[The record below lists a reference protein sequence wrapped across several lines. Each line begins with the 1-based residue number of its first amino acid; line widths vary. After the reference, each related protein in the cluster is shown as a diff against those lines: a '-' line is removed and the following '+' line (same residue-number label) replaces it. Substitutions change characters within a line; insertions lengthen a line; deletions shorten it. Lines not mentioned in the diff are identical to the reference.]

1 MGKVKRGLTTVLA
14 STAMVATFAVPT
26 VAFASGADG
35 GNFGCSIS
43 GVPGWGY
50 VNASYSHPSRRHYA
64 TAQGKG
70 RQTIWAN
77 AGHTANARVG
87 RDFSGNK
94 CWYGF

>member
-1 MGKVKRGLTTVLA
+1 MEKVKRGLMTVLA
-14 STAMVATFAVPT
+14 SMAMVTAFAVPT

-50 VNASYSHPSRRHYA
+50 VNSTYYHPSRKHYA

-70 RQTIWAN
+70 RQTVWAN
-77 AGHTANARVG
+77 ARGTANALTG
-87 RDFSGNK
+87 RNFSGNK